1 MLECPDRRRFVILP
15 ASLPFIVSGMK
26 EGWAPTPM
34 APDGRRGG
42 AVHCR
47 VLEARPIIAAQGR
60 VSPFIVVAIP
70 SLAPRSTETFAH
82 APGSETECPSS
93 V

>member
-26 EGWAPTPM
+26 
-34 APDGRRGG
+34 
-42 AVHCR
+42 
-47 VLEARPIIAAQGR
+47 Q
-60 VSPFIVVAIP
+60 PFIVVAIP
-70 SLAPRSTETFAH
+70 SLAPRSTETFAR
-82 APGSETECPSS
+82 APGSKTECPSS